1 MAETHPNHIHNTR
14 ITEETLVLPPIVWK
28 RMFPIQG
35 AAYESVT
42 AGRRQLEAILDGS
55 DPRKAIIAGPCS
67 IAFPEPAYRLAEYLY
82 HLQQLLKDEFLII
95 MRTYWEKP
103 RSGLGWQGLLVDP
116 HLDGSYDVNHGLET
130 AISLMHRIATLGLPM
145 ATEFLDTDTPSY
157 LSDFITEATIGA
169 RDVASQTHRNMASG
183 VSMPIGFK
191 NTTSGD
197 VMPAIEAVRYARNS
211 GHFEGINDFGFRVS
225 MKTQGNPYGH
235 VILRGGHTPNHD
247 EKSVAEIQELLRK
260 KGANP
265 RIIVD
270 CSHGNSQKDYRNQ
283 PIVFEDVLRQIR
295 NGNSEIA
302 GVMLEVNI
310 REGNQ
315 RLPDQLEG
323 FDSSTLDPEVSVTDA
338 CISQGTLKDLL
349 FEAYQGLRH
358 PRA

>member
-1 MAETHPNHIHNTR
+1 MAAPPRPPVHNTR

-28 RMFPIQG
+28 RMFPFEG
-35 AAYESVT
+35 AVYESVT
-42 AGRRQLEAILDGS
+42 QGRRQLEAILDGS
-55 DPRKAIIAGPCS
+55 DSRKVIIAGPCS

-82 HLQQLLKDEFLII
+82 HLQQLLQDEFLII

-130 AISLMHRIATLGLPM
+130 AIGLMHRIAALGLPM
-145 ATEFLDTDTPSY
+145 ATEFLDTDTPAY
-157 LSDFITEATIGA
+157 LSDYITEATIGA

-197 VMPAIEAVRYARNS
+197 VLPAIEAVRYARNQ

-225 MKTQGNPYGH
+225 MKTAGNPFGH
-235 VILRGGHTPNHD
+235 VILRGGQAPNHD
-247 EKSVAEIQELLRK
+247 ERAVKEIQALLRQ

-265 RIIVD
+265 RLIVD

-283 PIVFEDVLRQIR
+283 PAVFEDVLRQIR
-295 NGNSEIA
+295 DGNDGIA
-302 GVMLEVNI
+302 GFMLEVNI
-310 REGNQ
+310 KEGNQ
-315 RLPDQLEG
+315 KLPDQLEG
-323 FDSSTLDPEVSVTDA
+323 FDSIQLDPSVSVTDA
-338 CISQGTLKDLL
+338 CISQETFKDLL
-349 FEAYQGLRH
+349 FAGYQTMKRT
-358 PRA
+358 